1 MFLLIGSIFISPD
14 SGNMLGGTPVM
25 IRGLYFPNMTI
36 SVMCMFGEQKTIGI
50 VVSETEAMCISPR
63 FRQYGSKNFLLYL
76 DGVIVK
82 TDRKVFRASE

>member
-1 MFLLIGSIFISPD
+1 
-14 SGNMLGGTPVM
+14 MLGGTPVM

-82 TDRKVFRASE
+82 TDLKIFRASKYIMK